1 MAVSTV
7 TIWHNPRCSK
17 SRETLALIEAQG
29 IRPEIRMYI
38 DAPPSLA
45 ELTDA
50 LAQLK
55 PPARRLARTS
65 EANFRALNMPADAD
79 DATILAALAADPRL
93 IERPLVLANGKAALG
108 RPPESVL
115 AIL

>member
-29 IRPEIRMYI
+29 IRPEIRLYI
-38 DAPPSLA
+38 DTPPRLA
-45 ELTDA
+45 ELTEA
-50 LAQLK
+50 LAHLRL
-55 PPARRLARTS
+55 PARRLARTS

-79 DATILAALAADPRL
+79 DATILAALAAHPRL